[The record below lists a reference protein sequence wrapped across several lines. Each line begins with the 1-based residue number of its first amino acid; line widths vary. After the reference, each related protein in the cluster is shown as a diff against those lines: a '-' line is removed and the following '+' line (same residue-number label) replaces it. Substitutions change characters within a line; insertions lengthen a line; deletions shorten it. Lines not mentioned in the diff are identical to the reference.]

1 MQLPRLFSPVV
12 TFPPLSTLTALL
24 IGFFTLSVHAQPE
37 SGRGLPPSPRLMP
50 PPPEIAL
57 GDPASAPAEL
67 QLQPDPSNVR
77 SVSRPPTLLDGL
89 PAFKDNLDNFPRT
102 GPNDPRNES
111 LDLPVEP
118 NFAELKLIRRG
129 NPILVP
135 DGPNPTEDAAREL
148 NARMRFRDAKIRAM
162 KDPEVQASLLEAQ
175 KARSDREMREA
186 LRRHYT
192 RLFSLMRASDGT
204 LSKLIQERERE
215 TMAPLI
221 EKLSRQLSR

>member
-1 MQLPRLFSPVV
+1 MQLPRLFSPLV
-12 TFPPLSTLTALL
+12 TFPPLSTLTVLL
-24 IGFFTLSVHAQPE
+24 IGFFTLSARAQTE
-37 SGRGLPPSPRLMP
+37 SGRGLPPSPRLIP
-50 PPPEIAL
+50 PPPDVAP

-67 QLQPDPSNVR
+67 QLQPDPSNIR
-77 SVSRPPTLLDGL
+77 NAPRPPTLLDGL
-89 PAFKDNLDNFPRT
+89 PAFKDNLDRLPRT

-118 NFAELKLIRRG
+118 NFAELKLVRRG
-129 NPILVP
+129 NPVLVP
-135 DGPNPTEDAAREL
+135 DGPNPTEDAALEL

-175 KARSDREMREA
+175 KARSDREMRNA

-204 LSKLIQERERE
+204 LSKLIQEREKE

-221 EKLSRQLSR
+221 EKLSR

>member
-1 MQLPRLFSPVV
+1 MQLPRLFSPLVIL
-12 TFPPLSTLTALL
+12 PALL
-24 IGFFTLSVHAQPE
+24 IGFFTLSTRAQPD
-37 SGRGLPPSPRLMP
+37 SGRGLPPAPRLIP
-50 PPPEIAL
+50 PPPEIAP
-57 GDPASAPAEL
+57 GDPASTPVEL

-77 SVSRPPTLLDGL
+77 SVARPPTMLDGL
-89 PAFKDNLDNFPRT
+89 PAFKDNLDNLPRN

-175 KARSDREMREA
+175 KAHSDREMREA

-204 LSKLIQERERE
+204 LSKLIQEREKE

-221 EKLSRQLSR
+221 ERLSR